1 MNNNDEILEI
11 CKSTDINFDNLEKD
25 VELTEEVKNK
35 LSKEEIEKVGSYIR
49 TEKLISYLDEKIE
62 ELEKEK

>member
-1 MNNNDEILEI
+1 MNNKDETIYAS
-11 CKSTDINFDNLEKD
+11 KKADINFDNLKKD

-35 LSKEEIEKVGSYIR
+35 LSKEEIEKVQNYIR

>member
-11 CKSTDINFDNLEKD
+11 CKRADINFDNLKKD

-35 LSKEEIEKVGSYIR
+35 LSKEEIEKVQNYIR